1 MPIETGD
8 GYVECDL
15 TGFPMTLISR
25 ETFNFL
31 EEPYF
36 RPYDAIGRTWNSDV
50 DFFIRLAEKGI
61 KPIGC
66 FQHILNH
73 DKVTADN
80 VLELRHK
87 DRFEGNNVARWQM
100 QKAIEDGTF
109 KLMDLAIAK

>member
-36 RPYDAIGRTWNSDV
+36 RPYEAIGKNMEFRCR
-50 DFFIRLAEKGI
+50 FFCKISGKGY
-61 KPIGC
+61 
-66 FQHILNH
+66 
-73 DKVTADN
+73 
-80 VLELRHK
+80 
-87 DRFEGNNVARWQM
+87 
-100 QKAIEDGTF
+100 
-109 KLMDLAIAK
+109 